1 MATLDELR
9 ARVEEI
15 DERLAEIDKEHS
27 EGGVEAL
34 PDDAASEWNALNEER
49 DAKMATIDQV
59 EVRKA
64 RLEEIAANPKAREAG
79 FNVGPTDKA
88 RGDDIWDLSTV
99 RSSVN
104 GPEEAHRELKDRAKR
119 AMEMVGY
126 SQTVRKEDA
135 QENIEFLLD
144 SVDTDAVLAKR
155 MLETGSPLYQ
165 RAFGKKMMDKPL
177 TDAETRALSTTDG
190 SGGYAIPFTLDPT
203 VIHTSNYSV
212 NPYRAISRVIS
223 ITGDNWQ
230 GIASTGVSATYAAEA
245 TEVSDG
251 SPSFTQP
258 AIAPSRCHVFVPFS
272 VEIGQDWG
280 ALQTEITSMI
290 QEAKDDLE
298 ASKFTTGTG
307 TNEPYGLQVGGTAQ
321 TITASTATFVVADVY
336 RTESDLPPR
345 SRPRAQWIANRGIY
359 NRIRQ
364 FDTAGG
370 AQLWTENLQRG
381 LSNNVPTPGNTGYRL
396 LGYEANECT
405 SYGTALASGSTI
417 ATLGDFQK
425 FVIVDRIGMNVEIIP
440 HLFGTVANF
449 PTGQRGLW
457 AMWRNGSKV
466 VDAKAFKSLVT
477 L

>member
-1 MATLDELR
+1 MAT
-9 ARVEEI
+9 VEELGARI
-15 DERLAEIDKEHS
+15 KEIEERLKEIDKEHR
-27 EGGVEAL
+27 EGGLEEL
-34 PDDAASEWNALNEER
+34 PEPERGEWNQLAEER
-49 DAKMATIDQV
+49 VGLEKLVAESDARRRV
-59 EVRKA
+59 
-64 RLEEIAANPKAREAG
+64 LEEFADRPATQEAG
-79 FNVGPTDKA
+79 FNVAPANAT

-99 RSSVN
+99 RAAVN
-104 GPEEAHRELKDRAKR
+104 GPEEAHREMKDRAKR
-119 AMEMVGY
+119 AMDMVSY
-126 SQTVRKEDA
+126 SATVKKEDA

-144 SVDTDAVLAKR
+144 TVDTTGSLAKR
-155 MLETGSPLYQ
+155 MLETGSPTYQ
-165 RAFGKKMMDKPL
+165 RAFGKKMMDRPL

-190 SGGYAIPFTLDPT
+190 SGGFAIPFTLDPT

-212 NPYRAISRVIS
+212 NPYRAISRVIP

-230 GIASTGVSATYAAEA
+230 GIASGGVSATYAAEA

-258 AIAPSRCHVFVPFS
+258 AISPSRCHVFVPFS

-290 QEAKDDLE
+290 QESKDDLE
-298 ASKFTTGTG
+298 ATKFTTGSG
-307 TNEPYGLQVGGTAQ
+307 TNEPFGLQVGGTAQ
-321 TITASTATFVVADVY
+321 TVTASTATFVVADVY
-336 RTESDLPPR
+336 RTEADLPPR
-345 SRPRAQWIANRGIY
+345 SRPRAQWIANRAIY
-359 NRIRQ
+359 NRVRQ

-370 AQLWTENLQRG
+370 AQLWTENLQRA
-381 LSNNVPTPGNTGYRL
+381 LANNVPTPGNTGYRL

-405 SYGTALASGSTI
+405 AYGTALASGSTI